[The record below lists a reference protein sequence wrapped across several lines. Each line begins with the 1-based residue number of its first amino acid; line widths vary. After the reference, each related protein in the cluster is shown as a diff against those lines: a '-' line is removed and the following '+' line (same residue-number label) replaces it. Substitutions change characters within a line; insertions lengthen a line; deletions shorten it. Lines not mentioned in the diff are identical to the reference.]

1 MRQFSVVSRDTDE
14 DGNCRENVRAFAMD
28 KKRILGLVG
37 PVILLCGVFTPAVR
51 VPMLGTLNYFS
62 CGAVEGT
69 MLITFALISLW
80 SAGTDKFRALWYTGL
95 GSAGIVAFTYWNLFM
110 RLSDLDLLMAQTYH
124 LSWGWAVLIAGIG
137 AIITAA
143 ALNENGPQH
152 AR

>member
-1 MRQFSVVSRDTDE
+1 
-14 DGNCRENVRAFAMD
+14 MD

-37 PVILLCGVFTPAVR
+37 PVILFCGVFTPAVR

-62 CGAVEGT
+62 CGAVDGT
-69 MLITFALISLW
+69 MLFTFALISLW
-80 SAGTDKFRALWYTGL
+80 SAVTNKYRALWYTGL
-95 GSAGIVAFTYWNLFM
+95 GSAGVVAFTCWNLFM
-110 RLSDLDLLMAQTYH
+110 RLSELDPLMAQTYK

-143 ALNENGPQH
+143 ALHEKGPQH